1 MNIPYIDILI
11 LIIVGTFGYYCISNY
26 QEFKKDRYR
35 KIKRIVLG
43 LIGLVIGVSF
53 VWFIIRSLPLLM
65 GEEHF
70 FMLKLPPYFDYFCLG
85 FLVNFGIFGFKI
97 LYNYENFFGLE
108 TKHNRLHII
117 FYGLWFLISLIFGYF
132 YLILDWLVFKIIVIS
147 LLVMIII
154 IVSVIFLLKW
164 IDFGK

>member
-53 VWFIIRSLPLLM
+53 VNFILRSLPLLM
-65 GEEHF
+65 GENVFVFES
-70 FMLKLPPYFDYFCLG
+70 PYYEYFVLG
-85 FLVNFGIFGFKI
+85 FIINFGIFGFKI

-147 LLVMIII
+147 LLVIIII